1 MPLLQRVALLLGL
14 LLFPVACATVDD
26 VKSPTVSLVQV
37 EMGRTGLLSQ
47 ELVLT
52 LRVGNPNDFAIPL
65 EGLALSVAVN
75 GRDLADGLSDETVTL
90 PRLGYADVTVLATAS
105 TLGVIRE
112 LISLGSEATLDYG
125 ISGTAYVGTPL
136 GRRAVPYDKTG
147 TFSILPPEP
156 RSPRGSPRQR
166 DRTILKSI

>member
-1 MPLLQRVALLLGL
+1 MLRRAALFLGL
-14 LLFPVACATVDD
+14 LMLTVSCATVDD
-26 VKSPTVSLVQV
+26 VKSPTVSLVEV

-112 LISLGSEATLDYG
+112 LISLGSDAKLGYS

-147 TFSILPPEP
+147 TFSILSPAPREP
-156 RSPRGSPRQR
+156 KAPQR
-166 DRTILKSI
+166 RNDRTILKSI